1 MIISLGKSELSKA
14 IIKKDVAWEQIVKK
28 YSTHKVTAV
37 KGGEYVIGGE
47 FGGGVRD
54 EASMISRTL
63 LVIDIDSYDG
73 HIDELA
79 FDLSMCPFAFV
90 AYSTWRHTPDKP
102 RVRVIAELSRP
113 VTPDEYRVLA
123 KAACESLA
131 VPVAA
136 IDSCSWTP
144 NQPMFAPQHP
154 EGGSFWT
161 MTGKG
166 NAYPVPAFI
175 ATPKVD
181 DIDDL
186 SLMVAAQPLDMTD
199 VEVDAYL
206 AAYPATG
213 LDYDAWLKC
222 GMALY
227 HQHEGSKAGFT
238 RWVNWS
244 KLDGDRFDD
253 GEMPS
258 KWKSFGG
265 SAKPVT
271 MASII
276 YHVKQAGGITAIPNA
291 FEKLLDDAS
300 NVETFEEFNDFKK
313 RIISMPSHILPPAQR
328 SGVISELAEGFG
340 KLNKVTKTAISK
352 EVQPSKKAQAADGG
366 SPPAWLKD
374 WVYVENTCSFANF
387 EVSDYDI
394 RREAFNAK
402 FDREVECIIA
412 EKAAS
417 QLALVEYRLPTVVD
431 TMFFP
436 RASKFFEYEGKRMM
450 NSFSTKG
457 VRPVDVIDVAGQA
470 GVDLFLA
477 HVRFTLESEVEREL
491 LINWMAYIYQNQGKR
506 VGWAMLLQGAQGS
519 GKSYFGNVFEM
530 LMGTNVKSLDTQAIS
545 GRFTGWATGAL
556 VTVVEEIR
564 IAGTNKYEVLDKL
577 KPIISNATIQIEEK
591 GRDHRTVPNFTSYF
605 LLTNHKDAVP
615 LQDGDRRYCALFS
628 RVQSEEQLFLE
639 LGGQDEARKYFDT
652 LFDSARA
659 NAGSIARFLLDWKI
673 PSSFDPQGR
682 APETAARLEMK
693 ALSVS
698 PERDMVDDAIAAN
711 TCLVINDDIVDVTW
725 LNSLVT
731 GMGGELPKTRTLT
744 AILSE
749 LGYSPIDIRRVKI
762 GGAYHYVWEK
772 PLRPDGKI
780 LDAKKIVRDFH
791 SDKNDGDYENIPF

>member
-14 IIKKDVAWEQIVKK
+14 IIKKDVAWQQIVKK

-73 HIDELA
+73 HIDELV

-90 AYSTWRHTPDKP
+90 AYSTWRHTPETP

-136 IDSCSWTP
+136 IDPCSWTP

-276 YHVKQAGGITAIPNA
+276 YHVKQAGVVVSTAAGWLEQIEDCVDKHA
-291 FEKLLDDAS
+291 LEKLVQFKISADRSIGPVDLAGLEVAVKTKFSEFGVVLRADPLRKLFKPKHKRALPDISSSELPLETVGNLRAIADNCGVVVRYNVIKKEDEILIPDAGWSIDNGKTASITWLQSECHKVEMRTSNIKNFVTLLADSNQFNPVTEWIESVGWDGTPRLDAFYDTVQEDTEKCSA
-300 NVETFEEFNDFKK
+300 KMK
-313 RIISMPSHILPPAQR
+313 RIVMMRWAVSAIAAAFSPNGIMARGVLVFQGVQY
-328 SGVISELAEGFG
+328 SGKTRWIDALAPKGMELIKTGRALNVHDKDSVKQIVSSWISELGELDATFKKSDIAALKSFITSDTDELRRPYAAAESQY
-340 KLNKVTKTAISK
+340 A
-352 EVQPSKKAQAADGG
+352 
-366 SPPAWLKD
+366 
-374 WVYVENTCSFANF
+374 
-387 EVSDYDI
+387 
-394 RREAFNAK
+394 RRTVF
-402 FDREVECIIA
+402 
-412 EKAAS
+412 AAS
-417 QLALVEYRLPTVVD
+417 VNE
-431 TMFFP
+431 
-436 RASKFFEYEGKRMM
+436 SKFLQDDTG
-450 NSFSTKG
+450 NSRFW
-457 VRPVDVIDVAGQA
+457 VI
-470 GVDLFLA
+470 
-477 HVRFTLESEVEREL
+477 
-491 LINWMAYIYQNQGKR
+491 
-506 VGWAMLLQGAQGS
+506 
-519 GKSYFGNVFEM
+519 
-530 LMGTNVKSLDTQAIS
+530 
-545 GRFTGWATGAL
+545 
-556 VTVVEEIR
+556 
-564 IAGTNKYEVLDKL
+564 
-577 KPIISNATIQIEEK
+577 PIISINHAHQLDMQQVWAEFYRLWKGGEKHYLTNSEMAMLNGHNESFTAPEPIFEMVSSHLDWANFDPNDCRWMQASDVLRWIGKENPSKFETIVG
-591 GRDHRTVPNFTSYF
+591 GRAIQKMNGGRQRKSHGKLLSAVPNDKISIEVHNFDKVGNNS
-605 LLTNHKDAVP
+605 
-615 LQDGDRRYCALFS
+615 
-628 RVQSEEQLFLE
+628 SE
-639 LGGQDEARKYFDT
+639 GVYDT
-652 LFDSARA
+652 
-659 NAGSIARFLLDWKI
+659 
-673 PSSFDPQGR
+673 
-682 APETAARLEMK
+682 
-693 ALSVS
+693 
-698 PERDMVDDAIAAN
+698 
-711 TCLVINDDIVDVTW
+711 
-725 LNSLVT
+725 
-731 GMGGELPKTRTLT
+731 
-744 AILSE
+744 
-749 LGYSPIDIRRVKI
+749 
-762 GGAYHYVWEK
+762 
-772 PLRPDGKI
+772 
-780 LDAKKIVRDFH
+780 
-791 SDKNDGDYENIPF
+791 IPF

>member
-14 IIKKDVAWEQIVKK
+14 IIKKDVAWQQIVKK

-73 HIDELA
+73 HIDELV

-90 AYSTWRHTPDKP
+90 AYSTWRHTPETP

-136 IDSCSWTP
+136 IDPCSWTP

-276 YHVKQAGGITAIPNA
+276 YHVKQAGVVVSTAAGWLEQIEDCVDKHA
-291 FEKLLDDAS
+291 LEKLVQFKISADRSIGPVDLAGLEVAVKTKFSEFGVVLRADPLRKLFKPKHKRALPDISSSELPLETVGNLRAIADNCGVVVRYNVIKKEDEILIPDAGWSIDNGKTASITWLQSECHKVEMRTSNIKNFVTLLADSNQFNPVTEWIESVGWDGTPRLDAFYDTVQEDTEKCSA
-300 NVETFEEFNDFKK
+300 KMK
-313 RIISMPSHILPPAQR
+313 RIVMMRWAVSAIAAAFSPNGIMARGVLVFQGVQY
-328 SGVISELAEGFG
+328 SGKTRWIDALAPKGMELIKTGRALNVHDKDSVKQIVSSWISELGELDATFKKSDIAALKAFITSDTDELRRPYAAAESQY
-340 KLNKVTKTAISK
+340 A
-352 EVQPSKKAQAADGG
+352 
-366 SPPAWLKD
+366 
-374 WVYVENTCSFANF
+374 
-387 EVSDYDI
+387 
-394 RREAFNAK
+394 RRTVF
-402 FDREVECIIA
+402 
-412 EKAAS
+412 AAS
-417 QLALVEYRLPTVVD
+417 VNE
-431 TMFFP
+431 
-436 RASKFFEYEGKRMM
+436 SKFLQDDTG
-450 NSFSTKG
+450 NSRFW
-457 VRPVDVIDVAGQA
+457 VI
-470 GVDLFLA
+470 
-477 HVRFTLESEVEREL
+477 
-491 LINWMAYIYQNQGKR
+491 
-506 VGWAMLLQGAQGS
+506 
-519 GKSYFGNVFEM
+519 
-530 LMGTNVKSLDTQAIS
+530 
-545 GRFTGWATGAL
+545 
-556 VTVVEEIR
+556 
-564 IAGTNKYEVLDKL
+564 
-577 KPIISNATIQIEEK
+577 PIISINHAHQLDMQQVWAEFYRLWKGGEKHYLTNSEMAMLNGHNESFTAPEPIFEMVSSHLDWANFDPNDCRWMQASDVLRWIGKENPSKFETIVG
-591 GRDHRTVPNFTSYF
+591 GRAIQKMNGGRQRKSHGKLLSAVPNDKISIEVHNFDKVGNNS
-605 LLTNHKDAVP
+605 
-615 LQDGDRRYCALFS
+615 
-628 RVQSEEQLFLE
+628 SE
-639 LGGQDEARKYFDT
+639 GVYDT
-652 LFDSARA
+652 
-659 NAGSIARFLLDWKI
+659 
-673 PSSFDPQGR
+673 
-682 APETAARLEMK
+682 
-693 ALSVS
+693 
-698 PERDMVDDAIAAN
+698 
-711 TCLVINDDIVDVTW
+711 
-725 LNSLVT
+725 
-731 GMGGELPKTRTLT
+731 
-744 AILSE
+744 
-749 LGYSPIDIRRVKI
+749 
-762 GGAYHYVWEK
+762 
-772 PLRPDGKI
+772 
-780 LDAKKIVRDFH
+780 
-791 SDKNDGDYENIPF
+791 IPF

>member
-14 IIKKDVAWEQIVKK
+14 IIKKDVAWQQIVKK
-28 YSTHKVTAV
+28 YSAHKVTAV

-73 HIDELA
+73 HIDELV
-79 FDLSMCPFAFV
+79 FDLSLCPFAFV
-90 AYSTWRHTPDKP
+90 AYSTWRHTPETP

-131 VPVAA
+131 VPIAA

-276 YHVKQAGGITAIPNA
+276 YHVKQAGVVVSTAAGWLQQIEDCVDKHA
-291 FEKLLDDAS
+291 LEKLVQFKISADRSIGPVDLAGLEVAVKTKFSEFGVVLRADPLRKLFKPKHKRALPDISSSELPLETVGNLRAIADNCGVVVRYNVIKKEDEILIPDAGWSIDNGKTASITWLQSECHKVEMRTSNIKNFVTLLADSNQFNPVTEWIESVGWDGTPRLDAFYDTVQEDTEKCSA
-300 NVETFEEFNDFKK
+300 KMK
-313 RIISMPSHILPPAQR
+313 RIVMMRWAVSAIAAAFSPNGIMARGVLVFQGVQY
-328 SGVISELAEGFG
+328 SGKTRWIDALAPKGMELIKTGRALNVHDKDSVKQIVSSWISELGELDATFKKSDIAALKAFITSDTDELRRPYAAAESQY
-340 KLNKVTKTAISK
+340 A
-352 EVQPSKKAQAADGG
+352 
-366 SPPAWLKD
+366 
-374 WVYVENTCSFANF
+374 
-387 EVSDYDI
+387 
-394 RREAFNAK
+394 RRTVF
-402 FDREVECIIA
+402 
-412 EKAAS
+412 AAS
-417 QLALVEYRLPTVVD
+417 VNE
-431 TMFFP
+431 
-436 RASKFFEYEGKRMM
+436 SKFLQDDTG
-450 NSFSTKG
+450 NSRFW
-457 VRPVDVIDVAGQA
+457 VI
-470 GVDLFLA
+470 
-477 HVRFTLESEVEREL
+477 
-491 LINWMAYIYQNQGKR
+491 
-506 VGWAMLLQGAQGS
+506 
-519 GKSYFGNVFEM
+519 
-530 LMGTNVKSLDTQAIS
+530 
-545 GRFTGWATGAL
+545 
-556 VTVVEEIR
+556 
-564 IAGTNKYEVLDKL
+564 
-577 KPIISNATIQIEEK
+577 PIISINHAHQLDMQQVWAEFYRLWKGGEKHYLTNSEMAMLNGHNESFTAPEPIFEMVSSHLDWANFDPNDCRWMQASDVLRWIGKENPSKFETIVG
-591 GRDHRTVPNFTSYF
+591 GRAIQKMNGGRQRKSHGKLLSAVPNDKISIEVHNFDKVGNNS
-605 LLTNHKDAVP
+605 
-615 LQDGDRRYCALFS
+615 
-628 RVQSEEQLFLE
+628 SE
-639 LGGQDEARKYFDT
+639 GVYDT
-652 LFDSARA
+652 
-659 NAGSIARFLLDWKI
+659 
-673 PSSFDPQGR
+673 
-682 APETAARLEMK
+682 
-693 ALSVS
+693 
-698 PERDMVDDAIAAN
+698 
-711 TCLVINDDIVDVTW
+711 
-725 LNSLVT
+725 
-731 GMGGELPKTRTLT
+731 
-744 AILSE
+744 
-749 LGYSPIDIRRVKI
+749 
-762 GGAYHYVWEK
+762 
-772 PLRPDGKI
+772 
-780 LDAKKIVRDFH
+780 
-791 SDKNDGDYENIPF
+791 IPF

>member
-14 IIKKDVAWEQIVKK
+14 IIKKDVAWQQIVKK

-73 HIDELA
+73 HIDELV

-90 AYSTWRHTPDKP
+90 AYSTWRHTPETP

-136 IDSCSWTP
+136 IDPCSWTP

-186 SLMVAAQPLDMTD
+186 SLMVAALPLDMTD

-276 YHVKQAGGITAIPNA
+276 YHVKQAGVVVSTAAGWLEQIEDCVDKHA
-291 FEKLLDDAS
+291 LEKLVQFKISADRSIGPVDLAGLEVAVKTKFS
-300 NVETFEEFNDFKK
+300 EFGVVLRADPLRKLFKPKHK
-313 RIISMPSHILPPAQR
+313 RALPDISS
-328 SGVISELAEGFG
+328 SELPLETVGNLRAIADNCGVVVRYNVIKKEDEILIPDAGWSIDNG
-340 KLNKVTKTAISK
+340 KTASITWLQSECHK
-352 EVQPSKKAQAADGG
+352 VEMRTSNIKNFVTLLAD
-366 SPPAWLKD
+366 S
-374 WVYVENTCSFANF
+374 NQ
-387 EVSDYDI
+387 
-394 RREAFNAK
+394 FN
-402 FDREVECIIA
+402 
-412 EKAAS
+412 
-417 QLALVEYRLPTVVD
+417 
-431 TMFFP
+431 
-436 RASKFFEYEGKRMM
+436 
-450 NSFSTKG
+450 
-457 VRPVDVIDVAGQA
+457 PVTEWI
-470 GVDLFLA
+470 
-477 HVRFTLESEVEREL
+477 ES
-491 LINWMAYIYQNQGKR
+491 
-506 VGWAMLLQGAQGS
+506 VGWD
-519 GKSYFGNVFEM
+519 
-530 LMGTNVKSLDTQAIS
+530 GTPRLDA
-545 GRFTGWATGAL
+545 FYD
-556 VTVVEEIR
+556 TVQEE
-564 IAGTNKYEVLDKL
+564 T
-577 KPIISNATIQIEEK
+577 
-591 GRDHRTVPNFTSYF
+591 HRY
-605 LLTNHKDAVP
+605 DA
-615 LQDGDRRYCALFS
+615 
-628 RVQSEEQLFLE
+628 
-639 LGGQDEARKYFDT
+639 LGGVG
-652 LFDSARA
+652 DSR
-659 NAGSIARFLLDWKI
+659 
-673 PSSFDPQGR
+673 
-682 APETAARLEMK
+682 
-693 ALSVS
+693 
-698 PERDMVDDAIAAN
+698 
-711 TCLVINDDIVDVTW
+711 
-725 LNSLVT
+725 SL
-731 GMGGELPKTRTLT
+731 
-744 AILSE
+744 
-749 LGYSPIDIRRVKI
+749 
-762 GGAYHYVWEK
+762 
-772 PLRPDGKI
+772 
-780 LDAKKIVRDFH
+780 
-791 SDKNDGDYENIPF
+791 

>member
-14 IIKKDVAWEQIVKK
+14 IIKKDVAWQQIVKK
-28 YSTHKVTAV
+28 YSVHKVTAV

-73 HIDELA
+73 HIDELV

-90 AYSTWRHTPDKP
+90 AYSTWRHTPETP

-136 IDSCSWTP
+136 IDPCSWTP

-227 HQHEGSKAGFT
+227 HQHEGSKAGFS

-276 YHVKQAGGITAIPNA
+276 YHVKQAGVVVSTAAGWLEQIEDCVDKHA
-291 FEKLLDDAS
+291 LEKLVQFKISADRSIGPVDLAGLEVAVKTKFSEFGVVLRADPLRKLFKPKHKRALPDISSSELPLETVGNLRAIADNCGVVVRYNVIKKEDEILIPDAGWSIDNGKTASITWLQSECHKVEMRTSNIKNFVTLLADSNQFNPVTEWIESVGWDGTPRLDAFYDTVQEDTEKCSA
-300 NVETFEEFNDFKK
+300 KMK
-313 RIISMPSHILPPAQR
+313 RIVMMRWAVSAIAAAFSPNGIMARGVLVFQGVQY
-328 SGVISELAEGFG
+328 SGKTRWIDALAPKGMELIKTGRALNVHDKDSVKQIVSSWISELGELDATFKKSDIAALKAFITSDTDELRRPYAAAESQY
-340 KLNKVTKTAISK
+340 A
-352 EVQPSKKAQAADGG
+352 
-366 SPPAWLKD
+366 
-374 WVYVENTCSFANF
+374 
-387 EVSDYDI
+387 
-394 RREAFNAK
+394 RRTVF
-402 FDREVECIIA
+402 
-412 EKAAS
+412 AAS
-417 QLALVEYRLPTVVD
+417 VNE
-431 TMFFP
+431 
-436 RASKFFEYEGKRMM
+436 SKFLQDDTG
-450 NSFSTKG
+450 NSRFW
-457 VRPVDVIDVAGQA
+457 VI
-470 GVDLFLA
+470 
-477 HVRFTLESEVEREL
+477 
-491 LINWMAYIYQNQGKR
+491 
-506 VGWAMLLQGAQGS
+506 
-519 GKSYFGNVFEM
+519 
-530 LMGTNVKSLDTQAIS
+530 
-545 GRFTGWATGAL
+545 
-556 VTVVEEIR
+556 
-564 IAGTNKYEVLDKL
+564 
-577 KPIISNATIQIEEK
+577 PIISINHAHQLDMQQVWAEFYRLWKGGEKHYLTNSEMAMLNGHNESFTAPEPIFEMVSSHLDWANFDPNDCRWMQASDVLRWIGKENPSKFETIVG
-591 GRDHRTVPNFTSYF
+591 GRAIQKMNGGRQRKSHGKLLSAVPNDKISIEVHNFDKVGNNS
-605 LLTNHKDAVP
+605 
-615 LQDGDRRYCALFS
+615 
-628 RVQSEEQLFLE
+628 SE
-639 LGGQDEARKYFDT
+639 GVYDT
-652 LFDSARA
+652 
-659 NAGSIARFLLDWKI
+659 
-673 PSSFDPQGR
+673 
-682 APETAARLEMK
+682 
-693 ALSVS
+693 
-698 PERDMVDDAIAAN
+698 
-711 TCLVINDDIVDVTW
+711 
-725 LNSLVT
+725 
-731 GMGGELPKTRTLT
+731 
-744 AILSE
+744 
-749 LGYSPIDIRRVKI
+749 
-762 GGAYHYVWEK
+762 
-772 PLRPDGKI
+772 
-780 LDAKKIVRDFH
+780 
-791 SDKNDGDYENIPF
+791 IPF

>member
-14 IIKKDVAWEQIVKK
+14 IIKKDVAWQQIVKK

-73 HIDELA
+73 HIDELV

-90 AYSTWRHTPDKP
+90 AYSTWRHTPETP

-136 IDSCSWTP
+136 IDPCSWTP

-227 HQHEGSKAGFT
+227 HQHEGSKAGFS

-276 YHVKQAGGITAIPNA
+276 YHVKQAGVVVSTAAGWLEQIEDCVDKHA
-291 FEKLLDDAS
+291 LEKLVQFKISADRSIGPVDLAGLEVAVKTKFSEFGVVLRADPLRKLFKPKHKRALPDISSSELPLETVGNLRAIADNCGVVVRYNVIKKEDEILIPDAGWSIDNGKTASITWLQSECHKVEMRTSNIKNFVTLLADSNQFNPVTEWIESVGWDGTPRLDAFYDTVQEDTEKCSA
-300 NVETFEEFNDFKK
+300 KMK
-313 RIISMPSHILPPAQR
+313 RIVMMRWAVSAIAAAFSPNGIMARGVLVFQGVQY
-328 SGVISELAEGFG
+328 SGKTRWIDALAPKGMELIKTGRALNVHDKDSVKQIVSSWISELGELDATFKKSDIAALKAFITSDTDELRRPYAAAESQY
-340 KLNKVTKTAISK
+340 A
-352 EVQPSKKAQAADGG
+352 
-366 SPPAWLKD
+366 
-374 WVYVENTCSFANF
+374 
-387 EVSDYDI
+387 
-394 RREAFNAK
+394 RRTVF
-402 FDREVECIIA
+402 
-412 EKAAS
+412 AAS
-417 QLALVEYRLPTVVD
+417 VNE
-431 TMFFP
+431 
-436 RASKFFEYEGKRMM
+436 SKFLQDDTG
-450 NSFSTKG
+450 NSRFW
-457 VRPVDVIDVAGQA
+457 VI
-470 GVDLFLA
+470 
-477 HVRFTLESEVEREL
+477 
-491 LINWMAYIYQNQGKR
+491 
-506 VGWAMLLQGAQGS
+506 
-519 GKSYFGNVFEM
+519 
-530 LMGTNVKSLDTQAIS
+530 
-545 GRFTGWATGAL
+545 
-556 VTVVEEIR
+556 
-564 IAGTNKYEVLDKL
+564 
-577 KPIISNATIQIEEK
+577 PIISINHAHQLDMQQVWAEFYRLWKGGEKHYLTNSEMAMLNGHNESFTAPEPIFEMVSSHLDWANFDPNDCRWMQASDVLRWIGKENPSKFETIVG
-591 GRDHRTVPNFTSYF
+591 GRAIQKMNGGRQRKSHGKLLSAVPNDKISIEVHNFDKVGNNS
-605 LLTNHKDAVP
+605 
-615 LQDGDRRYCALFS
+615 
-628 RVQSEEQLFLE
+628 SE
-639 LGGQDEARKYFDT
+639 GVYDT
-652 LFDSARA
+652 
-659 NAGSIARFLLDWKI
+659 
-673 PSSFDPQGR
+673 
-682 APETAARLEMK
+682 
-693 ALSVS
+693 
-698 PERDMVDDAIAAN
+698 
-711 TCLVINDDIVDVTW
+711 
-725 LNSLVT
+725 
-731 GMGGELPKTRTLT
+731 
-744 AILSE
+744 
-749 LGYSPIDIRRVKI
+749 
-762 GGAYHYVWEK
+762 
-772 PLRPDGKI
+772 
-780 LDAKKIVRDFH
+780 
-791 SDKNDGDYENIPF
+791 IPF

>member
-14 IIKKDVAWEQIVKK
+14 IIKKDVAWQQIVKK
-28 YSTHKVTAV
+28 YSVHKVTAV

-73 HIDELA
+73 NIDELV

-90 AYSTWRHTPDKP
+90 AYSTWRHTPETP

-136 IDSCSWTP
+136 IDPCSWTP

-276 YHVKQAGGITAIPNA
+276 YHVKQAGVVVSTAAGWLEQIEDCVDKHA
-291 FEKLLDDAS
+291 LEKLVQFKISADRSIGPVDLAGLEVAVKTKFSEFGVVLRADPLRKLFKPKHKRALPDISSSELPLETVGNLRAIADNCGVVVRYNVIKKEDEILIPDAGWSIDNGKTASITWLQSECHKVEMRTSNIKNFVTLLADSNQFNPVTEWIESVGWDGTPRLDAFYDTVQEDTEKCSA
-300 NVETFEEFNDFKK
+300 KMK
-313 RIISMPSHILPPAQR
+313 RIVMMRWAVSAIAAAFSPNGIMARGVLVFQGVQY
-328 SGVISELAEGFG
+328 SGKTRWIDALAPKGMELIKTGRALNVHDKDSVKQIVSSWISELGELDATFKKSDIAALKAFITSDTDELRRPYAAAESQY
-340 KLNKVTKTAISK
+340 A
-352 EVQPSKKAQAADGG
+352 
-366 SPPAWLKD
+366 
-374 WVYVENTCSFANF
+374 
-387 EVSDYDI
+387 
-394 RREAFNAK
+394 RRTVF
-402 FDREVECIIA
+402 
-412 EKAAS
+412 AAS
-417 QLALVEYRLPTVVD
+417 VNE
-431 TMFFP
+431 
-436 RASKFFEYEGKRMM
+436 SKFLQDDTG
-450 NSFSTKG
+450 NSRFW
-457 VRPVDVIDVAGQA
+457 VI
-470 GVDLFLA
+470 
-477 HVRFTLESEVEREL
+477 
-491 LINWMAYIYQNQGKR
+491 
-506 VGWAMLLQGAQGS
+506 
-519 GKSYFGNVFEM
+519 
-530 LMGTNVKSLDTQAIS
+530 
-545 GRFTGWATGAL
+545 
-556 VTVVEEIR
+556 
-564 IAGTNKYEVLDKL
+564 
-577 KPIISNATIQIEEK
+577 PIISINHAHQLDMQQVWAEFYRLWKGGEKHYLTNSEMAMLNGHNESFTAPEPIFEMVSSHLDWANFDPNDCRWMQASDVLRWIGKENPSKFETIVG
-591 GRDHRTVPNFTSYF
+591 GRAIQKMNGGRQRKSHGKLLSAVPNDKISIEVHNFDKVGNNS
-605 LLTNHKDAVP
+605 
-615 LQDGDRRYCALFS
+615 
-628 RVQSEEQLFLE
+628 SE
-639 LGGQDEARKYFDT
+639 GVYDT
-652 LFDSARA
+652 
-659 NAGSIARFLLDWKI
+659 
-673 PSSFDPQGR
+673 
-682 APETAARLEMK
+682 
-693 ALSVS
+693 
-698 PERDMVDDAIAAN
+698 
-711 TCLVINDDIVDVTW
+711 
-725 LNSLVT
+725 
-731 GMGGELPKTRTLT
+731 
-744 AILSE
+744 
-749 LGYSPIDIRRVKI
+749 
-762 GGAYHYVWEK
+762 
-772 PLRPDGKI
+772 
-780 LDAKKIVRDFH
+780 
-791 SDKNDGDYENIPF
+791 IPF

>member
-14 IIKKDVAWEQIVKK
+14 IIKKDVAWQQIVKK

-73 HIDELA
+73 HIDELV

-90 AYSTWRHTPDKP
+90 AYSTWRHTPETP

-131 VPVAA
+131 VPIAA

-276 YHVKQAGGITAIPNA
+276 YHVKQAGVVVSTAAGWLEQIEDCVDKHA
-291 FEKLLDDAS
+291 LEKLVQFKISADRSIGPVDLAGLEVAVKTKFSEFGVVLRADPLRKLFKPKHKRALPDISSSELPLETVGNLRAIADNCGVVVRYNVIKKEDEILIPDAGWSIDNGKTASITWLQSECHKVEMRTSNIKNFVTLLADSNQFNPVTEWIESVGWDGTPRLDAFYDTVQEDTEKCSA
-300 NVETFEEFNDFKK
+300 KMK
-313 RIISMPSHILPPAQR
+313 RIVMMRWAVSAIAAAFSPNGIMARGVLVFQGVQY
-328 SGVISELAEGFG
+328 SGKTRWIDALAPKGMELIKTGRALNVHDKDSVKQIVSSWISELGELDATFKKSDIAALKAFITSDTDELRRPYAAAESQY
-340 KLNKVTKTAISK
+340 A
-352 EVQPSKKAQAADGG
+352 
-366 SPPAWLKD
+366 
-374 WVYVENTCSFANF
+374 
-387 EVSDYDI
+387 
-394 RREAFNAK
+394 RRTVF
-402 FDREVECIIA
+402 
-412 EKAAS
+412 AAS
-417 QLALVEYRLPTVVD
+417 VNE
-431 TMFFP
+431 
-436 RASKFFEYEGKRMM
+436 SKFLQDDTG
-450 NSFSTKG
+450 NSRFW
-457 VRPVDVIDVAGQA
+457 VI
-470 GVDLFLA
+470 
-477 HVRFTLESEVEREL
+477 
-491 LINWMAYIYQNQGKR
+491 
-506 VGWAMLLQGAQGS
+506 
-519 GKSYFGNVFEM
+519 
-530 LMGTNVKSLDTQAIS
+530 
-545 GRFTGWATGAL
+545 
-556 VTVVEEIR
+556 
-564 IAGTNKYEVLDKL
+564 
-577 KPIISNATIQIEEK
+577 PIISINHAHQLDMQQVWAEFYRLWKGGEKHYLTNSEMAMLNGHNESFTAPEPIFEMVSSHLDWANFDPNDCRWMQASDVLRWIGKENPSKFETIVG
-591 GRDHRTVPNFTSYF
+591 GRAIQKMNGGRQRKSHGKLLSAVPNDKISIEVHNFDKVGNNS
-605 LLTNHKDAVP
+605 
-615 LQDGDRRYCALFS
+615 
-628 RVQSEEQLFLE
+628 SE
-639 LGGQDEARKYFDT
+639 GVSDT
-652 LFDSARA
+652 
-659 NAGSIARFLLDWKI
+659 
-673 PSSFDPQGR
+673 
-682 APETAARLEMK
+682 
-693 ALSVS
+693 
-698 PERDMVDDAIAAN
+698 
-711 TCLVINDDIVDVTW
+711 
-725 LNSLVT
+725 
-731 GMGGELPKTRTLT
+731 
-744 AILSE
+744 
-749 LGYSPIDIRRVKI
+749 
-762 GGAYHYVWEK
+762 
-772 PLRPDGKI
+772 
-780 LDAKKIVRDFH
+780 
-791 SDKNDGDYENIPF
+791 IPF

>member
-14 IIKKDVAWEQIVKK
+14 IIKKDVAWQQIVKK

-73 HIDELA
+73 HIDELV

-90 AYSTWRHTPDKP
+90 AYSTWRHTPETP

-136 IDSCSWTP
+136 IDPCSWTP

-276 YHVKQAGGITAIPNA
+276 YHVKQAGVVVSTAAGWLDLIEDCVDKHA
-291 FEKLLDDAS
+291 LEKLVQFKISADRSIGPVDLAGLEVAVKTKFSEFGVVLRADPLRKLFKPKHKRALPDISSSELPLETVGNLRAIADNCGVVVRYNVIKKEDEILIPDAGWSIDNGKTASITWLQSECHKVEMRTSNIKNFVTLLADSNQFNPVTEWIESVGWDGTPRLDAFYDTVQEDTEKCSA
-300 NVETFEEFNDFKK
+300 KMK
-313 RIISMPSHILPPAQR
+313 RIVMMRWAVSAIAAAFSPNGIMARGVLVFQGVQY
-328 SGVISELAEGFG
+328 SGKTRWIDALAPKGMELIKTGRALNVHDKDSVKQIVSSWISELGELDATFKKSDIAALKAFITSDTDELRRPYAAAESQY
-340 KLNKVTKTAISK
+340 A
-352 EVQPSKKAQAADGG
+352 
-366 SPPAWLKD
+366 
-374 WVYVENTCSFANF
+374 
-387 EVSDYDI
+387 
-394 RREAFNAK
+394 RRTVF
-402 FDREVECIIA
+402 
-412 EKAAS
+412 AAS
-417 QLALVEYRLPTVVD
+417 VNE
-431 TMFFP
+431 
-436 RASKFFEYEGKRMM
+436 SKFLQDDTG
-450 NSFSTKG
+450 NSRFW
-457 VRPVDVIDVAGQA
+457 VI
-470 GVDLFLA
+470 
-477 HVRFTLESEVEREL
+477 
-491 LINWMAYIYQNQGKR
+491 
-506 VGWAMLLQGAQGS
+506 
-519 GKSYFGNVFEM
+519 
-530 LMGTNVKSLDTQAIS
+530 
-545 GRFTGWATGAL
+545 
-556 VTVVEEIR
+556 
-564 IAGTNKYEVLDKL
+564 
-577 KPIISNATIQIEEK
+577 PIISINHAHQLDMQQVWAEFYRLWKGGEKHYLTNSEMAMLNGHNESFTAPEPIFEMVSSHLDWANFDPNDCRWMQASDVLRWIGKENPSKFETIVG
-591 GRDHRTVPNFTSYF
+591 GRAIQKMNGGRQRKSHGKLLSAVPNDKISIEVHNFDKVGNNS
-605 LLTNHKDAVP
+605 
-615 LQDGDRRYCALFS
+615 
-628 RVQSEEQLFLE
+628 SE
-639 LGGQDEARKYFDT
+639 GVYDT
-652 LFDSARA
+652 
-659 NAGSIARFLLDWKI
+659 
-673 PSSFDPQGR
+673 
-682 APETAARLEMK
+682 
-693 ALSVS
+693 
-698 PERDMVDDAIAAN
+698 
-711 TCLVINDDIVDVTW
+711 
-725 LNSLVT
+725 
-731 GMGGELPKTRTLT
+731 
-744 AILSE
+744 
-749 LGYSPIDIRRVKI
+749 
-762 GGAYHYVWEK
+762 
-772 PLRPDGKI
+772 
-780 LDAKKIVRDFH
+780 
-791 SDKNDGDYENIPF
+791 IPF

>member
-14 IIKKDVAWEQIVKK
+14 IIKKDVAWQQIVKK
-28 YSTHKVTAV
+28 YSAHKVTAV

-73 HIDELA
+73 HIDELV

-90 AYSTWRHTPDKP
+90 AYSTWRHTPETP

-136 IDSCSWTP
+136 IDPCSWTP

-276 YHVKQAGGITAIPNA
+276 YHVKQAGVVVSTAAGWLDLIDA
-291 FEKLLDDAS
+291 CVDKHALEKLVQFKISADRSIGPVDLAGLEVAVKTKFSEFGVVLRADPLRKLFKPKHKRALPDISSSELPLETVGNLRAIADNCGVVVRYNVIKKEDEILIPDAGWSIDNGKTASITWLQSECHKVEMRTSNIKNFVTLLADSNQFNPVTEWIESVSWDGTPRLDAFYDTVQEDTEKCSA
-300 NVETFEEFNDFKK
+300 KMK
-313 RIISMPSHILPPAQR
+313 RIVMMRWAVSAIAAAFSPNGIMARGVLVFQGVQY
-328 SGVISELAEGFG
+328 SGKTRWIDALAPKGMELIKTGRALNVHDKDSVKQIVSSWISELGELDATFKKSDIAALKAFITSDTDELRRPYAAAESQY
-340 KLNKVTKTAISK
+340 A
-352 EVQPSKKAQAADGG
+352 
-366 SPPAWLKD
+366 
-374 WVYVENTCSFANF
+374 
-387 EVSDYDI
+387 
-394 RREAFNAK
+394 RRTVF
-402 FDREVECIIA
+402 
-412 EKAAS
+412 AAS
-417 QLALVEYRLPTVVD
+417 VNE
-431 TMFFP
+431 
-436 RASKFFEYEGKRMM
+436 SKFLQDDTG
-450 NSFSTKG
+450 NSRFW
-457 VRPVDVIDVAGQA
+457 VI
-470 GVDLFLA
+470 
-477 HVRFTLESEVEREL
+477 
-491 LINWMAYIYQNQGKR
+491 
-506 VGWAMLLQGAQGS
+506 
-519 GKSYFGNVFEM
+519 
-530 LMGTNVKSLDTQAIS
+530 
-545 GRFTGWATGAL
+545 
-556 VTVVEEIR
+556 
-564 IAGTNKYEVLDKL
+564 
-577 KPIISNATIQIEEK
+577 PIISINHAHQLDMQQVWAEFYRLWKGGEKHYLTNSEMAMLNGHNESFTAPEPIFEMVSSHLDWANFDPNDCRWMQASDVLRWIGKENPSKFETIVG
-591 GRDHRTVPNFTSYF
+591 GRAIQKMNGGRQRKSHGKLLSAVPNDKISIEVHNFDKVGNNS
-605 LLTNHKDAVP
+605 
-615 LQDGDRRYCALFS
+615 
-628 RVQSEEQLFLE
+628 SE
-639 LGGQDEARKYFDT
+639 GVYDT
-652 LFDSARA
+652 
-659 NAGSIARFLLDWKI
+659 
-673 PSSFDPQGR
+673 
-682 APETAARLEMK
+682 
-693 ALSVS
+693 
-698 PERDMVDDAIAAN
+698 
-711 TCLVINDDIVDVTW
+711 
-725 LNSLVT
+725 
-731 GMGGELPKTRTLT
+731 
-744 AILSE
+744 
-749 LGYSPIDIRRVKI
+749 
-762 GGAYHYVWEK
+762 
-772 PLRPDGKI
+772 
-780 LDAKKIVRDFH
+780 
-791 SDKNDGDYENIPF
+791 IPF

>member
-14 IIKKDVAWEQIVKK
+14 IIKKDVAWQQIVKK
-28 YSTHKVTAV
+28 YSAHKVTAV

-73 HIDELA
+73 HIDELV
-79 FDLSMCPFAFV
+79 FDLSLCPFAFV
-90 AYSTWRHTPDKP
+90 AYSTWRHTPETP

-131 VPVAA
+131 VPIAA

-166 NAYPVPAFI
+166 NAYPVPDFI

-276 YHVKQAGGITAIPNA
+276 YHVKQAGVVVSTAAGWLDLIDA
-291 FEKLLDDAS
+291 CVDKHALEKLVQFKISADRSIGPVDLAGLEVAVKTKFSEFGVVLRADPLRKLFKPKHKRALPDISSSELPLETVGNLRAIADNCGVVVRYNVIKKEDEILIPDAGWSIDNGKTASITWLQSECHKVEMRTSNIKNFVTLLADSNQFNPVTEWIESVGWDGTPRLDAFYDTVQEDTEKCSA
-300 NVETFEEFNDFKK
+300 KMK
-313 RIISMPSHILPPAQR
+313 RIVMMRWAVSAIAAAFSPNGIMARGVLVFQGVQY
-328 SGVISELAEGFG
+328 SGKTRWIDALAPKGMELIKTGRALNVHDKDSVKQIVSSWISELGELDATFKKSDIAALKAFITSDTDELRRPYAAAESQY
-340 KLNKVTKTAISK
+340 A
-352 EVQPSKKAQAADGG
+352 
-366 SPPAWLKD
+366 
-374 WVYVENTCSFANF
+374 
-387 EVSDYDI
+387 
-394 RREAFNAK
+394 RRTVF
-402 FDREVECIIA
+402 
-412 EKAAS
+412 AAS
-417 QLALVEYRLPTVVD
+417 VNE
-431 TMFFP
+431 
-436 RASKFFEYEGKRMM
+436 SKFLQDDTG
-450 NSFSTKG
+450 NSRFW
-457 VRPVDVIDVAGQA
+457 VI
-470 GVDLFLA
+470 
-477 HVRFTLESEVEREL
+477 
-491 LINWMAYIYQNQGKR
+491 
-506 VGWAMLLQGAQGS
+506 
-519 GKSYFGNVFEM
+519 
-530 LMGTNVKSLDTQAIS
+530 
-545 GRFTGWATGAL
+545 
-556 VTVVEEIR
+556 
-564 IAGTNKYEVLDKL
+564 
-577 KPIISNATIQIEEK
+577 PIISINHAHQLDMQQVWAEFYRLWKGGEKHYLTNSEMAMLNGHNESFTAPEPIFEMVSSHLDWANFDPNDCRWMQASDVLRWIGKENPSKFETIVG
-591 GRDHRTVPNFTSYF
+591 GRAIQKMNGGRQRKSHGKLLSAVPNDKISIEVHNFDKVGNNS
-605 LLTNHKDAVP
+605 
-615 LQDGDRRYCALFS
+615 
-628 RVQSEEQLFLE
+628 SE
-639 LGGQDEARKYFDT
+639 GVYDT
-652 LFDSARA
+652 
-659 NAGSIARFLLDWKI
+659 
-673 PSSFDPQGR
+673 
-682 APETAARLEMK
+682 
-693 ALSVS
+693 
-698 PERDMVDDAIAAN
+698 
-711 TCLVINDDIVDVTW
+711 
-725 LNSLVT
+725 
-731 GMGGELPKTRTLT
+731 
-744 AILSE
+744 
-749 LGYSPIDIRRVKI
+749 
-762 GGAYHYVWEK
+762 
-772 PLRPDGKI
+772 
-780 LDAKKIVRDFH
+780 
-791 SDKNDGDYENIPF
+791 IPF

>member
-14 IIKKDVAWEQIVKK
+14 IIKKDVAWQQIVKK

-73 HIDELA
+73 HIDELV

-90 AYSTWRHTPDKP
+90 AYSTWRHTPETP

-136 IDSCSWTP
+136 IDPCSWTP

-175 ATPKVD
+175 ATPRVD

-186 SLMVAAQPLDMTD
+186 SLMVAALPLDMTD

-276 YHVKQAGGITAIPNA
+276 YHVKQAGVVVSTAAGWLEQIEDCVDKHA
-291 FEKLLDDAS
+291 LEKLVQFKISADRSIGPVDLAGLEVAVKTKFSEFGVVLRADPLRKLFKPKHKRALPDISSSELPLETVGNLRAIADNCGVVVRYNVIKKEDEILIPDAGWSIDNGKTASITWLQSECHKVEMRTSNIKNFVTLLADSNQFNPVTEWIESVGWDGTPRLDAFYDTVQEDTEKCSA
-300 NVETFEEFNDFKK
+300 KMK
-313 RIISMPSHILPPAQR
+313 RIVMMRWAVSAIAAAFSPNGIMARGVLVFQGVQY
-328 SGVISELAEGFG
+328 SGKTRWIDALAPKGMELIKTGRALNVHDKDSVKQIVSSWISELGELDATFKKSDIAALKAFITSDTDELRRPYAAAESQY
-340 KLNKVTKTAISK
+340 A
-352 EVQPSKKAQAADGG
+352 
-366 SPPAWLKD
+366 
-374 WVYVENTCSFANF
+374 
-387 EVSDYDI
+387 
-394 RREAFNAK
+394 RRTVF
-402 FDREVECIIA
+402 
-412 EKAAS
+412 AAS
-417 QLALVEYRLPTVVD
+417 VNE
-431 TMFFP
+431 
-436 RASKFFEYEGKRMM
+436 SKFLQDDTG
-450 NSFSTKG
+450 NSRFW
-457 VRPVDVIDVAGQA
+457 VI
-470 GVDLFLA
+470 
-477 HVRFTLESEVEREL
+477 
-491 LINWMAYIYQNQGKR
+491 
-506 VGWAMLLQGAQGS
+506 
-519 GKSYFGNVFEM
+519 
-530 LMGTNVKSLDTQAIS
+530 
-545 GRFTGWATGAL
+545 
-556 VTVVEEIR
+556 
-564 IAGTNKYEVLDKL
+564 
-577 KPIISNATIQIEEK
+577 PIISINHAHQLDMQQVWAEFYRLWKGGEKHYLTNSEMAMLNGHNESFTAPEPIFEMVSSHLDWANFDPNDCRWMQASDVLRWIGKENPSKFETIVG
-591 GRDHRTVPNFTSYF
+591 GRAIQKMNGGRQRKSHGKLLSAVPNDKISIEVHNFDKVGNNS
-605 LLTNHKDAVP
+605 
-615 LQDGDRRYCALFS
+615 
-628 RVQSEEQLFLE
+628 SE
-639 LGGQDEARKYFDT
+639 GVYDT
-652 LFDSARA
+652 
-659 NAGSIARFLLDWKI
+659 
-673 PSSFDPQGR
+673 
-682 APETAARLEMK
+682 
-693 ALSVS
+693 
-698 PERDMVDDAIAAN
+698 
-711 TCLVINDDIVDVTW
+711 
-725 LNSLVT
+725 
-731 GMGGELPKTRTLT
+731 
-744 AILSE
+744 
-749 LGYSPIDIRRVKI
+749 
-762 GGAYHYVWEK
+762 
-772 PLRPDGKI
+772 
-780 LDAKKIVRDFH
+780 
-791 SDKNDGDYENIPF
+791 IPF

>member
-14 IIKKDVAWEQIVKK
+14 IIKKDVAWQQIVKK

-47 FGGGVRD
+47 FSGGVRD

-73 HIDELA
+73 HIDELV

-90 AYSTWRHTPDKP
+90 AYSTWRHTPETP

-136 IDSCSWTP
+136 IDPCSWTP

-175 ATPKVD
+175 ATPRVD

-276 YHVKQAGGITAIPNA
+276 YHVKQAGVVVSTAAGWLEQIEDCVDKHA
-291 FEKLLDDAS
+291 LEKLVQFKISADRSIGPVDLAGLEVAVKTKFSEFGVVLRADPLRKLFKPKHKRALPDISSSELPLETVGNLRAIADNCGVVVRYNVIKKEDEILIPDAGWSIDNGKTASITWLQSECHKVEMRTSNIKNFVTLLADSNQFNPVTEWIESVGWDGTPRLDAFYDTVQEDTEKCSA
-300 NVETFEEFNDFKK
+300 KMK
-313 RIISMPSHILPPAQR
+313 RIVMMRWAVSAIAAAFSPNGIMARGVLVFQGVQY
-328 SGVISELAEGFG
+328 SGKTRWIDALAPKGMELIKTGRALNVHDKDSVKQIVSSWISELGELDATFKKSDIAALKAFITSDTDELRRPYAAAESQY
-340 KLNKVTKTAISK
+340 A
-352 EVQPSKKAQAADGG
+352 
-366 SPPAWLKD
+366 
-374 WVYVENTCSFANF
+374 
-387 EVSDYDI
+387 
-394 RREAFNAK
+394 RRTVF
-402 FDREVECIIA
+402 
-412 EKAAS
+412 AAS
-417 QLALVEYRLPTVVD
+417 VNE
-431 TMFFP
+431 
-436 RASKFFEYEGKRMM
+436 SKFLQDDTG
-450 NSFSTKG
+450 NSRFW
-457 VRPVDVIDVAGQA
+457 VI
-470 GVDLFLA
+470 
-477 HVRFTLESEVEREL
+477 
-491 LINWMAYIYQNQGKR
+491 
-506 VGWAMLLQGAQGS
+506 
-519 GKSYFGNVFEM
+519 
-530 LMGTNVKSLDTQAIS
+530 
-545 GRFTGWATGAL
+545 
-556 VTVVEEIR
+556 
-564 IAGTNKYEVLDKL
+564 
-577 KPIISNATIQIEEK
+577 PIISINHAHQLDMQQVWAEFYRLWKGGEKHYLTNSEMAMLNGHNESFTAPEPIFEMVSSHLDWANFDPNDCRWMQASDVLRWIGKENPSKFETIVG
-591 GRDHRTVPNFTSYF
+591 GRAIQKMNGGRQRKSHGKLLSAVPNDKISIEVHNFDKVGNNS
-605 LLTNHKDAVP
+605 
-615 LQDGDRRYCALFS
+615 
-628 RVQSEEQLFLE
+628 SE
-639 LGGQDEARKYFDT
+639 GVYDT
-652 LFDSARA
+652 
-659 NAGSIARFLLDWKI
+659 
-673 PSSFDPQGR
+673 
-682 APETAARLEMK
+682 
-693 ALSVS
+693 
-698 PERDMVDDAIAAN
+698 
-711 TCLVINDDIVDVTW
+711 
-725 LNSLVT
+725 
-731 GMGGELPKTRTLT
+731 
-744 AILSE
+744 
-749 LGYSPIDIRRVKI
+749 
-762 GGAYHYVWEK
+762 
-772 PLRPDGKI
+772 
-780 LDAKKIVRDFH
+780 
-791 SDKNDGDYENIPF
+791 IPF

>member
-14 IIKKDVAWEQIVKK
+14 IIKKDVAWQQIVKK
-28 YSTHKVTAV
+28 YSVHKVTAV

-47 FGGGVRD
+47 FSGGVRD

-73 HIDELA
+73 HIDELV

-90 AYSTWRHTPDKP
+90 AYSTWRHTPETP

-136 IDSCSWTP
+136 IDPCSWTP

-175 ATPKVD
+175 ATPRVD

-276 YHVKQAGGITAIPNA
+276 YHVKQAGVVVSTAAGWLDLIDA
-291 FEKLLDDAS
+291 CVDKHALEKLVQFKISADRSIGPVDLAGLEVAVKTKFSEFGVVLRADPLRKLFKPKHKRALPDISSSELPLETVGNLRAIADNCGVVVRYNVIKKEDEILIPDAGWSIDNGKTASITWLQSECHKVEMRTSNIKNFVTLLADSNQFNPVTEWIESVGWDGTPRLDAFYDTVQEDTEKCSA
-300 NVETFEEFNDFKK
+300 KMK
-313 RIISMPSHILPPAQR
+313 RIVMMRWAVSAIAAAFSPNGIMARGVLVFQGVQY
-328 SGVISELAEGFG
+328 SGKTRWIDALAPKGMELIKTGRALNVHDKDSVKQIVSSWISELGELDATFKKSDIAALKAFITSDTDELRRPYAAAESQY
-340 KLNKVTKTAISK
+340 A
-352 EVQPSKKAQAADGG
+352 
-366 SPPAWLKD
+366 
-374 WVYVENTCSFANF
+374 
-387 EVSDYDI
+387 
-394 RREAFNAK
+394 RRTVF
-402 FDREVECIIA
+402 
-412 EKAAS
+412 AAS
-417 QLALVEYRLPTVVD
+417 VNE
-431 TMFFP
+431 
-436 RASKFFEYEGKRMM
+436 SKFLQDDTG
-450 NSFSTKG
+450 NSRFW
-457 VRPVDVIDVAGQA
+457 VI
-470 GVDLFLA
+470 
-477 HVRFTLESEVEREL
+477 
-491 LINWMAYIYQNQGKR
+491 
-506 VGWAMLLQGAQGS
+506 
-519 GKSYFGNVFEM
+519 
-530 LMGTNVKSLDTQAIS
+530 
-545 GRFTGWATGAL
+545 
-556 VTVVEEIR
+556 
-564 IAGTNKYEVLDKL
+564 
-577 KPIISNATIQIEEK
+577 PIISINHAHQLDMQQVWAEFYRLWKGGEKHYLTNSEMAMLNGHNESFTAPEPIFEMVSSHLDWANFDPNDCRWMQASDVLRWIGKENPSKFETIVG
-591 GRDHRTVPNFTSYF
+591 GRAIQKMNGGRQRKSHGKLLSAVPNDKISIEVHNFDKVGNNS
-605 LLTNHKDAVP
+605 
-615 LQDGDRRYCALFS
+615 
-628 RVQSEEQLFLE
+628 SE
-639 LGGQDEARKYFDT
+639 GVYDT
-652 LFDSARA
+652 
-659 NAGSIARFLLDWKI
+659 
-673 PSSFDPQGR
+673 
-682 APETAARLEMK
+682 
-693 ALSVS
+693 
-698 PERDMVDDAIAAN
+698 
-711 TCLVINDDIVDVTW
+711 
-725 LNSLVT
+725 
-731 GMGGELPKTRTLT
+731 
-744 AILSE
+744 
-749 LGYSPIDIRRVKI
+749 
-762 GGAYHYVWEK
+762 
-772 PLRPDGKI
+772 
-780 LDAKKIVRDFH
+780 
-791 SDKNDGDYENIPF
+791 IPF

>member
-14 IIKKDVAWEQIVKK
+14 IIKKDVAWQQIVKK
-28 YSTHKVTAV
+28 YSAHKVTAV

-47 FGGGVRD
+47 FSGGVRD

-90 AYSTWRHTPDKP
+90 AYSTWRHTPETP

-136 IDSCSWTP
+136 IDPCSWTP

-276 YHVKQAGGITAIPNA
+276 YHVKQAGVVVSTAAGWLEQIEDCVDKHA
-291 FEKLLDDAS
+291 LEKLVQFKISADRSIGPVDLAGLEVAVKTKFSEFGVVLRADPLRKLFKPKHKRALPDISSSELPLETVGNLRAIADNCGVVVRYNVIKKEDEILIPDAGWSIDNGKTASITWLQSECHKVEMRTSNIKNFVTLLADSNQFNPVTEWIESVGWDGTPRLDAFYDTVQEDTEKCSA
-300 NVETFEEFNDFKK
+300 KMK
-313 RIISMPSHILPPAQR
+313 RIVMMRWAVSAIAAAFSPNGIMARGVLVFQGVQY
-328 SGVISELAEGFG
+328 SGKTRWIDALAPKGMELIKTGRALNVHDKDSVKQIVSSWISELGELDATFKKSDIAALKAFITSDTDELRRPYAAAESQY
-340 KLNKVTKTAISK
+340 A
-352 EVQPSKKAQAADGG
+352 
-366 SPPAWLKD
+366 
-374 WVYVENTCSFANF
+374 
-387 EVSDYDI
+387 
-394 RREAFNAK
+394 RRTVF
-402 FDREVECIIA
+402 
-412 EKAAS
+412 AAS
-417 QLALVEYRLPTVVD
+417 VNE
-431 TMFFP
+431 
-436 RASKFFEYEGKRMM
+436 SKFLQDDTG
-450 NSFSTKG
+450 NSRFW
-457 VRPVDVIDVAGQA
+457 VI
-470 GVDLFLA
+470 
-477 HVRFTLESEVEREL
+477 
-491 LINWMAYIYQNQGKR
+491 
-506 VGWAMLLQGAQGS
+506 
-519 GKSYFGNVFEM
+519 
-530 LMGTNVKSLDTQAIS
+530 
-545 GRFTGWATGAL
+545 
-556 VTVVEEIR
+556 
-564 IAGTNKYEVLDKL
+564 
-577 KPIISNATIQIEEK
+577 PIISINHAHQLDMQQVWAEFYRLWKGGEKHYLTNSEMAMLNGHNESFTAPEPIFEMVSSHLDWANFDPNDCRWMQASDVLRWIGKENPSKFETIVG
-591 GRDHRTVPNFTSYF
+591 GRAIQKMNGGRQRKSHGKLLSAVPNDKISIEVHNFDKVGNNS
-605 LLTNHKDAVP
+605 
-615 LQDGDRRYCALFS
+615 
-628 RVQSEEQLFLE
+628 SE
-639 LGGQDEARKYFDT
+639 GVYDT
-652 LFDSARA
+652 
-659 NAGSIARFLLDWKI
+659 
-673 PSSFDPQGR
+673 
-682 APETAARLEMK
+682 
-693 ALSVS
+693 
-698 PERDMVDDAIAAN
+698 
-711 TCLVINDDIVDVTW
+711 
-725 LNSLVT
+725 
-731 GMGGELPKTRTLT
+731 
-744 AILSE
+744 
-749 LGYSPIDIRRVKI
+749 
-762 GGAYHYVWEK
+762 
-772 PLRPDGKI
+772 
-780 LDAKKIVRDFH
+780 
-791 SDKNDGDYENIPF
+791 IPF

>member
-14 IIKKDVAWEQIVKK
+14 IIKKDVAWQQIVKK
-28 YSTHKVTAV
+28 YSAHKVTAV

-47 FGGGVRD
+47 FSGGVRD

-73 HIDELA
+73 HIDELV

-90 AYSTWRHTPDKP
+90 AYSTWRHTPETP

-136 IDSCSWTP
+136 IDPCSWTP

-276 YHVKQAGGITAIPNA
+276 YHVKQAGVVVSTAAGWLQQIVDCVDKHA
-291 FEKLLDDAS
+291 LEKLVQFKISADRSIGPVDLAGLEVAVKTKFSEFGVVLRADPLRKLFKPKHKRALPDISSSELPLETVGNLRAIADNCGVVVRYNVIKKEDEILIPDAGWSIDNGKTASITWLQSECHKVEMRTSNIKNFVTLLADSNQFNPVTEWIESVGWDGTPRLDAFYDTVQEDTEKCSA
-300 NVETFEEFNDFKK
+300 KMK
-313 RIISMPSHILPPAQR
+313 RIVMMRWAVSAIAAAFSPNGIMARGVLVFQGVQY
-328 SGVISELAEGFG
+328 SGKTRWIDALAPKGMELIKTGRALNVHDKDSVKQIVSSWISELGELDATFKKSDIAALKAFITSDTDELRRPYAAAESQY
-340 KLNKVTKTAISK
+340 A
-352 EVQPSKKAQAADGG
+352 
-366 SPPAWLKD
+366 
-374 WVYVENTCSFANF
+374 
-387 EVSDYDI
+387 
-394 RREAFNAK
+394 RRTVF
-402 FDREVECIIA
+402 
-412 EKAAS
+412 AAS
-417 QLALVEYRLPTVVD
+417 VNE
-431 TMFFP
+431 
-436 RASKFFEYEGKRMM
+436 SKFLQDDTG
-450 NSFSTKG
+450 NSRFW
-457 VRPVDVIDVAGQA
+457 VI
-470 GVDLFLA
+470 
-477 HVRFTLESEVEREL
+477 
-491 LINWMAYIYQNQGKR
+491 
-506 VGWAMLLQGAQGS
+506 
-519 GKSYFGNVFEM
+519 
-530 LMGTNVKSLDTQAIS
+530 
-545 GRFTGWATGAL
+545 
-556 VTVVEEIR
+556 
-564 IAGTNKYEVLDKL
+564 
-577 KPIISNATIQIEEK
+577 PIISINHAHQLDMQQVWAEFYRLWKGGEKHYLTNSEMAMLNGHNESFTAPEPIFEMVSSHLDWANFDPNDCRWMQASDVLRWIGKENPSKFETIVG
-591 GRDHRTVPNFTSYF
+591 GRAIQKMNGGRQRKSHGKLLSAVPNDKISIEVHNFDKVGNNS
-605 LLTNHKDAVP
+605 
-615 LQDGDRRYCALFS
+615 
-628 RVQSEEQLFLE
+628 SE
-639 LGGQDEARKYFDT
+639 GVYDT
-652 LFDSARA
+652 
-659 NAGSIARFLLDWKI
+659 
-673 PSSFDPQGR
+673 
-682 APETAARLEMK
+682 
-693 ALSVS
+693 
-698 PERDMVDDAIAAN
+698 
-711 TCLVINDDIVDVTW
+711 
-725 LNSLVT
+725 
-731 GMGGELPKTRTLT
+731 
-744 AILSE
+744 
-749 LGYSPIDIRRVKI
+749 
-762 GGAYHYVWEK
+762 
-772 PLRPDGKI
+772 
-780 LDAKKIVRDFH
+780 
-791 SDKNDGDYENIPF
+791 IPF

>member
-14 IIKKDVAWEQIVKK
+14 IIKKDVAWQQIVKK
-28 YSTHKVTAV
+28 YSVHKVTAV

-73 HIDELA
+73 HIDELV

-90 AYSTWRHTPDKP
+90 AYSTWRHTPETP

-136 IDSCSWTP
+136 IDPCSWTP

-186 SLMVAAQPLDMTD
+186 SLMVAALPLDMTD

-276 YHVKQAGGITAIPNA
+276 YHVKQAGVVVSTAKGWLEQIEDCVDKHA
-291 FEKLLDDAS
+291 LEKLVQFKISADRSIGPVDLAGLEVAVKTKFSEFGVVLRADPLRKLFKPKHKRALPDISSSELPLETVGNLRAIADNCGVVVRYNVIKKEDEILIPDAGWSIDNGKTASITWLQSECHKVEMRTSNIKNFVTLLADSNQFNPVTEWIESVSWDGTPRLDAFYDTVQEDTEKCSA
-300 NVETFEEFNDFKK
+300 KMK
-313 RIISMPSHILPPAQR
+313 RIVMMRWAVSAIAAAFSPNGIMARGVLVFQGVQY
-328 SGVISELAEGFG
+328 SGKTRWIDALAPKGMELIKTGRALNVHDKDSVKQIVSSWISELGELDATFKKSDIAALKAFITSDTDELRRPYAAAESQY
-340 KLNKVTKTAISK
+340 A
-352 EVQPSKKAQAADGG
+352 
-366 SPPAWLKD
+366 
-374 WVYVENTCSFANF
+374 
-387 EVSDYDI
+387 
-394 RREAFNAK
+394 RRTVF
-402 FDREVECIIA
+402 
-412 EKAAS
+412 AAS
-417 QLALVEYRLPTVVD
+417 VNE
-431 TMFFP
+431 
-436 RASKFFEYEGKRMM
+436 SKFLQDDTG
-450 NSFSTKG
+450 NSRFW
-457 VRPVDVIDVAGQA
+457 VI
-470 GVDLFLA
+470 
-477 HVRFTLESEVEREL
+477 
-491 LINWMAYIYQNQGKR
+491 
-506 VGWAMLLQGAQGS
+506 
-519 GKSYFGNVFEM
+519 
-530 LMGTNVKSLDTQAIS
+530 
-545 GRFTGWATGAL
+545 
-556 VTVVEEIR
+556 
-564 IAGTNKYEVLDKL
+564 
-577 KPIISNATIQIEEK
+577 PIISINHAHQLDMQQVWAEFYRLWKGGEKHYLTNSEMAMLNGHNESFTAPEPIFEMVSSHLDWANFDPNDCRWMQASDVLRWIGKENPSKFETIVG
-591 GRDHRTVPNFTSYF
+591 GRAIQKMNGGRQRKSHGKLLSAVPNDKISIEVHNFDKVGNNS
-605 LLTNHKDAVP
+605 
-615 LQDGDRRYCALFS
+615 
-628 RVQSEEQLFLE
+628 SE
-639 LGGQDEARKYFDT
+639 GVYDT
-652 LFDSARA
+652 
-659 NAGSIARFLLDWKI
+659 
-673 PSSFDPQGR
+673 
-682 APETAARLEMK
+682 
-693 ALSVS
+693 
-698 PERDMVDDAIAAN
+698 
-711 TCLVINDDIVDVTW
+711 
-725 LNSLVT
+725 
-731 GMGGELPKTRTLT
+731 
-744 AILSE
+744 
-749 LGYSPIDIRRVKI
+749 
-762 GGAYHYVWEK
+762 
-772 PLRPDGKI
+772 
-780 LDAKKIVRDFH
+780 
-791 SDKNDGDYENIPF
+791 IPF

>member
-14 IIKKDVAWEQIVKK
+14 IIKKDVAWQQIVKK
-28 YSTHKVTAV
+28 YSVHKVTAV

-47 FGGGVRD
+47 FSGGVRD

-73 HIDELA
+73 HIDELV

-90 AYSTWRHTPDKP
+90 AYSTWRHTPETP

-276 YHVKQAGGITAIPNA
+276 YHVKQAGVVVSTAAGWLEQIEDCVDKHA
-291 FEKLLDDAS
+291 LEKLVQFKISADRSIGPVDLAGLEVAVKTKFSEFGVVLRADPLRKLFKPKHKRALPDISSSELPLETVGNLRAIADNCGVVVRYNVIKKEDEILIPDAGWSIDNGKTASITWLQSECHKVEMRTSNIKNFVTLLADSNQFNPVTEWIESVGWDGTPRLDAFYDTVQEDTEKCSA
-300 NVETFEEFNDFKK
+300 KMK
-313 RIISMPSHILPPAQR
+313 RIVMMRWAVSAIAAAFSPNGIMARGVLVFQGVQY
-328 SGVISELAEGFG
+328 SGKTRWIDALAPKGMELIKTGRALNVHDKDSVKQIVSSWISELGELDATFKKSDIAALKAFITSDTDELRRPYAAAESQY
-340 KLNKVTKTAISK
+340 A
-352 EVQPSKKAQAADGG
+352 
-366 SPPAWLKD
+366 
-374 WVYVENTCSFANF
+374 
-387 EVSDYDI
+387 
-394 RREAFNAK
+394 RRTVF
-402 FDREVECIIA
+402 
-412 EKAAS
+412 AAS
-417 QLALVEYRLPTVVD
+417 VNE
-431 TMFFP
+431 
-436 RASKFFEYEGKRMM
+436 SKFLQDDTG
-450 NSFSTKG
+450 NSRFW
-457 VRPVDVIDVAGQA
+457 VI
-470 GVDLFLA
+470 
-477 HVRFTLESEVEREL
+477 
-491 LINWMAYIYQNQGKR
+491 
-506 VGWAMLLQGAQGS
+506 
-519 GKSYFGNVFEM
+519 
-530 LMGTNVKSLDTQAIS
+530 
-545 GRFTGWATGAL
+545 
-556 VTVVEEIR
+556 
-564 IAGTNKYEVLDKL
+564 
-577 KPIISNATIQIEEK
+577 PIISINHAHQLDMQQVWAEFYRLWKGGEKHYLTNSEMAMLNGHNESFTAPEPIFEMVSSHLDWANFDPNDCRWMQASDVLRWIGKENPSKFETIVG
-591 GRDHRTVPNFTSYF
+591 GRAIQKMNGGRQRKSHGKLLSAVPNDKISIEVHNFDKVGNNS
-605 LLTNHKDAVP
+605 
-615 LQDGDRRYCALFS
+615 
-628 RVQSEEQLFLE
+628 SE
-639 LGGQDEARKYFDT
+639 GVYDT
-652 LFDSARA
+652 
-659 NAGSIARFLLDWKI
+659 
-673 PSSFDPQGR
+673 
-682 APETAARLEMK
+682 
-693 ALSVS
+693 
-698 PERDMVDDAIAAN
+698 
-711 TCLVINDDIVDVTW
+711 
-725 LNSLVT
+725 
-731 GMGGELPKTRTLT
+731 
-744 AILSE
+744 
-749 LGYSPIDIRRVKI
+749 
-762 GGAYHYVWEK
+762 
-772 PLRPDGKI
+772 
-780 LDAKKIVRDFH
+780 
-791 SDKNDGDYENIPF
+791 IPF

>member
-14 IIKKDVAWEQIVKK
+14 IIKKDVAWQQIVKK
-28 YSTHKVTAV
+28 YSVHKVTAV

-47 FGGGVRD
+47 FSGGVRD

-73 HIDELA
+73 HIDELV

-90 AYSTWRHTPDKP
+90 AYSTWRHTPETP

-136 IDSCSWTP
+136 IDPCSWTP

-175 ATPKVD
+175 ATPRVD

-186 SLMVAAQPLDMTD
+186 SLMVAALPLDMTD

-276 YHVKQAGGITAIPNA
+276 YHVKQAGVVVSTAAGWLEQIEDCVDKHA
-291 FEKLLDDAS
+291 LEKLVQFKISADRSIGPVDLAGLEVAVKTKFSEFGVVLRADPLRKLFKPKHKRALPDISSSELPLETVGNLRAIADNCGVVVRYNVIKKEDEILIPDAGWSIDNGKTASITWLQSECHKVEMRTSNIKNFVTLLADSNQFNPVTEWIESVGWDGTPRLDAFYDTVQEDTEKCSA
-300 NVETFEEFNDFKK
+300 KMK
-313 RIISMPSHILPPAQR
+313 RIVMMRWAVSAIAAAFSPNGIMARGVLVFQGVQY
-328 SGVISELAEGFG
+328 SGKTRWIDALAPKGMELIKTGRALNVHDKDSVKQIVSSWISELGELDATFKKSDIAALKAFITSDTDELRRPYAAAESQY
-340 KLNKVTKTAISK
+340 A
-352 EVQPSKKAQAADGG
+352 
-366 SPPAWLKD
+366 
-374 WVYVENTCSFANF
+374 
-387 EVSDYDI
+387 
-394 RREAFNAK
+394 RRTVF
-402 FDREVECIIA
+402 
-412 EKAAS
+412 AAS
-417 QLALVEYRLPTVVD
+417 VNE
-431 TMFFP
+431 
-436 RASKFFEYEGKRMM
+436 SKFLQDDTG
-450 NSFSTKG
+450 NSRFW
-457 VRPVDVIDVAGQA
+457 VI
-470 GVDLFLA
+470 
-477 HVRFTLESEVEREL
+477 
-491 LINWMAYIYQNQGKR
+491 
-506 VGWAMLLQGAQGS
+506 
-519 GKSYFGNVFEM
+519 
-530 LMGTNVKSLDTQAIS
+530 
-545 GRFTGWATGAL
+545 
-556 VTVVEEIR
+556 
-564 IAGTNKYEVLDKL
+564 
-577 KPIISNATIQIEEK
+577 PIISINHAHQLDMQQVWAEFYRLWKGGEKHYLTNSEMAMLNGHNESFTAPEPIFEMVSSHLDWANFDPNDCRWMQASDVLRWIGKENPSKFETIVG
-591 GRDHRTVPNFTSYF
+591 GRAIQKMNGGRQRKSHGKLLSAVPNDKISIEVHNFDKVGNNS
-605 LLTNHKDAVP
+605 
-615 LQDGDRRYCALFS
+615 
-628 RVQSEEQLFLE
+628 SE
-639 LGGQDEARKYFDT
+639 GVYDT
-652 LFDSARA
+652 
-659 NAGSIARFLLDWKI
+659 
-673 PSSFDPQGR
+673 
-682 APETAARLEMK
+682 
-693 ALSVS
+693 
-698 PERDMVDDAIAAN
+698 
-711 TCLVINDDIVDVTW
+711 
-725 LNSLVT
+725 
-731 GMGGELPKTRTLT
+731 
-744 AILSE
+744 
-749 LGYSPIDIRRVKI
+749 
-762 GGAYHYVWEK
+762 
-772 PLRPDGKI
+772 
-780 LDAKKIVRDFH
+780 
-791 SDKNDGDYENIPF
+791 IPF

>member
-154 EGGSFWT
+154 EGGSFWA

-166 NAYPVPAFI
+166 NTYPVPAFI

-213 LDYDAWLKC
+213 LNYDAWLKC

-227 HQHEGSKAGFT
+227 HQHEGSKAGFS

-276 YHVKQAGGITAIPNA
+276 YHVKQAGVVVSTAAGWLDLIDA
-291 FEKLLDDAS
+291 CVDKHALEKLVQFKISADRSIGPVDLAGLE
-300 NVETFEEFNDFKK
+300 VAVKTKFYEFGVVLRADPLRKLFKPKHK
-313 RIISMPSHILPPAQR
+313 RALPDISS
-328 SGVISELAEGFG
+328 SELPLE
-340 KLNKVTKTAISK
+340 
-352 EVQPSKKAQAADGG
+352 
-366 SPPAWLKD
+366 
-374 WVYVENTCSFANF
+374 
-387 EVSDYDI
+387 
-394 RREAFNAK
+394 
-402 FDREVECIIA
+402 
-412 EKAAS
+412 
-417 QLALVEYRLPTVVD
+417 TV
-431 TMFFP
+431 
-436 RASKFFEYEGKRMM
+436 
-450 NSFSTKG
+450 
-457 VRPVDVIDVAGQA
+457 
-470 GVDLFLA
+470 
-477 HVRFTLESEVEREL
+477 
-491 LINWMAYIYQNQGKR
+491 
-506 VGWAMLLQGAQGS
+506 
-519 GKSYFGNVFEM
+519 GN
-530 LMGTNVKSLDTQAIS
+530 L
-545 GRFTGWATGAL
+545 R
-556 VTVVEEIR
+556 
-564 IAGTNKYEVLDKL
+564 
-577 KPIISNATIQIEEK
+577 
-591 GRDHRTVPNFTSYF
+591 
-605 LLTNHKDAVP
+605 
-615 LQDGDRRYCALFS
+615 
-628 RVQSEEQLFLE
+628 
-639 LGGQDEARKYFDT
+639 
-652 LFDSARA
+652 
-659 NAGSIARFLLDWKI
+659 
-673 PSSFDPQGR
+673 
-682 APETAARLEMK
+682 
-693 ALSVS
+693 
-698 PERDMVDDAIAAN
+698 AIADN
-711 TCLVINDDIVDVTW
+711 CGVVVRYNVI
-725 LNSLVT
+725 
-731 GMGGELPKTRTLT
+731 KKLT
-744 AILSE
+744 ATS
-749 LGYSPIDIRRVKI
+749 STQ
-762 GGAYHYVWEK
+762 
-772 PLRPDGKI
+772 
-780 LDAKKIVRDFH
+780 
-791 SDKNDGDYENIPF
+791 

>member
-14 IIKKDVAWEQIVKK
+14 IIKKDVAWQQIVKK
-28 YSTHKVTAV
+28 YSVHKVTAV

-73 HIDELA
+73 HIDELV

-90 AYSTWRHTPDKP
+90 AYSTWRHTPETP

-131 VPVAA
+131 VPIAA
-136 IDSCSWTP
+136 IDPCSWTP

-276 YHVKQAGGITAIPNA
+276 YHVKQAGVVVSTAAGWLEQIEDCVDKHA
-291 FEKLLDDAS
+291 LEKLVQFKISADRSIGPVDLAGLEVAVKTKFSEFGVVLRADPLRKLFKPKHKRALPDISSSELPLETVGNLRAIADNCGVVVRYNVIKKEDEILIPDAGWSIDNGKTASITWLQSECHKVEMRTSNIKNFVTLLADSNQFNPVTEWIESVGWDGTPRLDAFYDTVQEDTEKCSA
-300 NVETFEEFNDFKK
+300 KMK
-313 RIISMPSHILPPAQR
+313 RIVMMRWAVSAIAAAFSPNGIMARGVLVFQGVQY
-328 SGVISELAEGFG
+328 SGKTRWIDALAPKGMELIKTGRALNVHDKDSVKQIVSSWISELGELDATFKKSDIAALKAFITSDTDELRRPYAAAESQY
-340 KLNKVTKTAISK
+340 A
-352 EVQPSKKAQAADGG
+352 
-366 SPPAWLKD
+366 
-374 WVYVENTCSFANF
+374 
-387 EVSDYDI
+387 
-394 RREAFNAK
+394 RRTVF
-402 FDREVECIIA
+402 
-412 EKAAS
+412 AAS
-417 QLALVEYRLPTVVD
+417 VNE
-431 TMFFP
+431 
-436 RASKFFEYEGKRMM
+436 SKFLQDDTG
-450 NSFSTKG
+450 NSRFW
-457 VRPVDVIDVAGQA
+457 VI
-470 GVDLFLA
+470 
-477 HVRFTLESEVEREL
+477 
-491 LINWMAYIYQNQGKR
+491 
-506 VGWAMLLQGAQGS
+506 
-519 GKSYFGNVFEM
+519 
-530 LMGTNVKSLDTQAIS
+530 
-545 GRFTGWATGAL
+545 
-556 VTVVEEIR
+556 
-564 IAGTNKYEVLDKL
+564 
-577 KPIISNATIQIEEK
+577 PIISINHAHQLDMQQVWAEFYRLWKGGEKHYLTNSEMAMLNGHNESFTAPEPIFEMVSSHLDWANFDPNDCRWMQASDVLRWIGKENPSKFETIVG
-591 GRDHRTVPNFTSYF
+591 GRAIQKMNGGRQRKSHGKLLSAVPNDKISIEVHNFDKVGNNS
-605 LLTNHKDAVP
+605 
-615 LQDGDRRYCALFS
+615 
-628 RVQSEEQLFLE
+628 SE
-639 LGGQDEARKYFDT
+639 GVYDT
-652 LFDSARA
+652 
-659 NAGSIARFLLDWKI
+659 
-673 PSSFDPQGR
+673 
-682 APETAARLEMK
+682 
-693 ALSVS
+693 
-698 PERDMVDDAIAAN
+698 
-711 TCLVINDDIVDVTW
+711 
-725 LNSLVT
+725 
-731 GMGGELPKTRTLT
+731 
-744 AILSE
+744 
-749 LGYSPIDIRRVKI
+749 
-762 GGAYHYVWEK
+762 
-772 PLRPDGKI
+772 
-780 LDAKKIVRDFH
+780 
-791 SDKNDGDYENIPF
+791 IPF

>member
-14 IIKKDVAWEQIVKK
+14 IIKKDVAWQQIVKK
-28 YSTHKVTAV
+28 YSAHKVTAV

-73 HIDELA
+73 HIDELV

-90 AYSTWRHTPDKP
+90 AYSTWRHTPETP

-131 VPVAA
+131 VPIAA

-175 ATPKVD
+175 ATPRVD

-276 YHVKQAGGITAIPNA
+276 YHVKQAGVVVSTAAGWLEQIEDCVDKHA
-291 FEKLLDDAS
+291 LEKLVQFKISADRSIGPVDLAGLEVAVKTKFSEFGVVLRADPLRKLFKPKHKRALPDISSSELPLETVGNLRAIADNCGVVVRYNVIKKEDEILIPDAGWSIDNGKTASITWLQSECHKVEMRTSNIKNFVTLLADSNQFNPVTEWIESVGWDGTPRLDAFYDTVQEDTEKCSA
-300 NVETFEEFNDFKK
+300 KMK
-313 RIISMPSHILPPAQR
+313 RIVMMRWAVSAIAAAFSPNGIMARGVLVFQGVQY
-328 SGVISELAEGFG
+328 SGKTRWIDALAPKGMELIKTGRALNVHDKDSVKQIVSSWISELGELDATFKKSDIAALKAFITSDTDELRRPYAAAESQY
-340 KLNKVTKTAISK
+340 A
-352 EVQPSKKAQAADGG
+352 
-366 SPPAWLKD
+366 
-374 WVYVENTCSFANF
+374 
-387 EVSDYDI
+387 
-394 RREAFNAK
+394 RRTVF
-402 FDREVECIIA
+402 
-412 EKAAS
+412 AAS
-417 QLALVEYRLPTVVD
+417 VNE
-431 TMFFP
+431 
-436 RASKFFEYEGKRMM
+436 SKFLQDDTG
-450 NSFSTKG
+450 NSRFW
-457 VRPVDVIDVAGQA
+457 VI
-470 GVDLFLA
+470 
-477 HVRFTLESEVEREL
+477 
-491 LINWMAYIYQNQGKR
+491 
-506 VGWAMLLQGAQGS
+506 
-519 GKSYFGNVFEM
+519 
-530 LMGTNVKSLDTQAIS
+530 
-545 GRFTGWATGAL
+545 
-556 VTVVEEIR
+556 
-564 IAGTNKYEVLDKL
+564 
-577 KPIISNATIQIEEK
+577 PIISINHAHQLDMQQVWAEFYRLWKGGEKHYLTNSEMAMLNGHNESFTAPEPIFEMVSSHLDWANFDPNDCRWMQASDVLRWIGKENPSKFETIVG
-591 GRDHRTVPNFTSYF
+591 GRAIQKMNGGRQRKSHGKLLSAVPNDKISIEVHNFDKVGNNS
-605 LLTNHKDAVP
+605 
-615 LQDGDRRYCALFS
+615 
-628 RVQSEEQLFLE
+628 SE
-639 LGGQDEARKYFDT
+639 GVYDT
-652 LFDSARA
+652 
-659 NAGSIARFLLDWKI
+659 
-673 PSSFDPQGR
+673 
-682 APETAARLEMK
+682 
-693 ALSVS
+693 
-698 PERDMVDDAIAAN
+698 
-711 TCLVINDDIVDVTW
+711 
-725 LNSLVT
+725 
-731 GMGGELPKTRTLT
+731 
-744 AILSE
+744 
-749 LGYSPIDIRRVKI
+749 
-762 GGAYHYVWEK
+762 
-772 PLRPDGKI
+772 
-780 LDAKKIVRDFH
+780 
-791 SDKNDGDYENIPF
+791 IPF

>member
-14 IIKKDVAWEQIVKK
+14 IIKKDVAWQQIVKK
-28 YSTHKVTAV
+28 YSVHKVTAV

-47 FGGGVRD
+47 FSGGVRD

-73 HIDELA
+73 HIDELV

-90 AYSTWRHTPDKP
+90 AYSTWRHTPETP

-136 IDSCSWTP
+136 IDPCSWTP

-276 YHVKQAGGITAIPNA
+276 YHVKQAGVVVSTAAGWLEQIEDCVDKHA
-291 FEKLLDDAS
+291 LEKLVQFKISADRSIGPVDLAGLEVAVKTKFSEFGVVLRADPLRKLFKPKHKRALPDISSSELPLETVGNLRAIADNCGVVVRYNVIKKEDEILIPDAGWSIDNGKTASITWLQSECHKVEMRTSNIKNFVTLLADSNQFNPVTEWIESVGWDGTPRLDAFYDTVQEDTEKCSA
-300 NVETFEEFNDFKK
+300 KMK
-313 RIISMPSHILPPAQR
+313 RIVMMRWAVSAIAAAFSPNGIMARGVLVFQGVQY
-328 SGVISELAEGFG
+328 SGKTRWIDALAPKGMELIKTGRALNVHDKDSVKQIVSSWISELGELDATFKKSDIAALKAFITSDTDELRRPYAAAESQY
-340 KLNKVTKTAISK
+340 A
-352 EVQPSKKAQAADGG
+352 
-366 SPPAWLKD
+366 
-374 WVYVENTCSFANF
+374 
-387 EVSDYDI
+387 
-394 RREAFNAK
+394 RRTVF
-402 FDREVECIIA
+402 
-412 EKAAS
+412 AAS
-417 QLALVEYRLPTVVD
+417 VNE
-431 TMFFP
+431 
-436 RASKFFEYEGKRMM
+436 SKFLQDDTG
-450 NSFSTKG
+450 NSRFW
-457 VRPVDVIDVAGQA
+457 VI
-470 GVDLFLA
+470 
-477 HVRFTLESEVEREL
+477 
-491 LINWMAYIYQNQGKR
+491 
-506 VGWAMLLQGAQGS
+506 
-519 GKSYFGNVFEM
+519 
-530 LMGTNVKSLDTQAIS
+530 
-545 GRFTGWATGAL
+545 
-556 VTVVEEIR
+556 
-564 IAGTNKYEVLDKL
+564 
-577 KPIISNATIQIEEK
+577 PIISINHAHQLDMQQVWAEFYRLWKGGEKHYLTNSEMAMLNGHNESFTAPEPIFEMVSSHLDWANFDPNDCRWMQASDVLRWIGKENPSKFETIVG
-591 GRDHRTVPNFTSYF
+591 GRAIQKMNGGRQRKSHGKLLSAVPNDKISIEVHNFDKVGNNS
-605 LLTNHKDAVP
+605 
-615 LQDGDRRYCALFS
+615 
-628 RVQSEEQLFLE
+628 SE
-639 LGGQDEARKYFDT
+639 GVYDT
-652 LFDSARA
+652 
-659 NAGSIARFLLDWKI
+659 
-673 PSSFDPQGR
+673 
-682 APETAARLEMK
+682 
-693 ALSVS
+693 
-698 PERDMVDDAIAAN
+698 
-711 TCLVINDDIVDVTW
+711 
-725 LNSLVT
+725 
-731 GMGGELPKTRTLT
+731 
-744 AILSE
+744 
-749 LGYSPIDIRRVKI
+749 
-762 GGAYHYVWEK
+762 
-772 PLRPDGKI
+772 
-780 LDAKKIVRDFH
+780 
-791 SDKNDGDYENIPF
+791 IPF

>member
-14 IIKKDVAWEQIVKK
+14 IIKKDVAWQQIVKK
-28 YSTHKVTAV
+28 YSVHKVTAV

-47 FGGGVRD
+47 FSGGVRD

-73 HIDELA
+73 NIDELV

-90 AYSTWRHTPDKP
+90 AYSTWRHTPETP

-136 IDSCSWTP
+136 IDPCSWTP

-227 HQHEGSKAGFT
+227 HQHEGSKAGFS

-276 YHVKQAGGITAIPNA
+276 YHVKQAGVVVSTAAGWLEQIEDCVDKHA
-291 FEKLLDDAS
+291 LEKLVQFKISADRSIGPVDLAGLEVAVKTKFSEFGVVLRADPLRKLFKPKHKRALPDISSSELPLETVGNLRAIADNCGVVVRYNVIKKEDEILIPDAGWSIDNGKTASITWLQSECHKVEMRTSNIKNFVTLLADSNQFNPVTEWIESVGWDGTPRLDAFYDTVQEDTEKCSA
-300 NVETFEEFNDFKK
+300 KMK
-313 RIISMPSHILPPAQR
+313 RIVMMRWAVSAIAAAFSPNGIMARGVLVFQGVQY
-328 SGVISELAEGFG
+328 SGKTRWIDALAPKGMELIKTGRALNVHDKDSVKQIVSSWISELGELDATFKKSDIAALKAFITSDTDELRRPYAAAESQY
-340 KLNKVTKTAISK
+340 A
-352 EVQPSKKAQAADGG
+352 
-366 SPPAWLKD
+366 
-374 WVYVENTCSFANF
+374 
-387 EVSDYDI
+387 
-394 RREAFNAK
+394 RRTVF
-402 FDREVECIIA
+402 
-412 EKAAS
+412 AAS
-417 QLALVEYRLPTVVD
+417 VNE
-431 TMFFP
+431 
-436 RASKFFEYEGKRMM
+436 SKFLQDDTG
-450 NSFSTKG
+450 NSRFW
-457 VRPVDVIDVAGQA
+457 VI
-470 GVDLFLA
+470 
-477 HVRFTLESEVEREL
+477 
-491 LINWMAYIYQNQGKR
+491 
-506 VGWAMLLQGAQGS
+506 
-519 GKSYFGNVFEM
+519 
-530 LMGTNVKSLDTQAIS
+530 
-545 GRFTGWATGAL
+545 
-556 VTVVEEIR
+556 
-564 IAGTNKYEVLDKL
+564 
-577 KPIISNATIQIEEK
+577 PIISINHAHQLDMQQVWAEFYRLWKGGEKHYLTNSEMAMLNGHNESFTAPEPIFEMVSSHLDWANFDPNDCRWMQASDVLRWIGKENPSKFETIVG
-591 GRDHRTVPNFTSYF
+591 GRAIQKMNGGRQRKSHGKLLSAVPNDKISIEVHNFDKVGNNS
-605 LLTNHKDAVP
+605 
-615 LQDGDRRYCALFS
+615 
-628 RVQSEEQLFLE
+628 SE
-639 LGGQDEARKYFDT
+639 GVYDT
-652 LFDSARA
+652 
-659 NAGSIARFLLDWKI
+659 
-673 PSSFDPQGR
+673 
-682 APETAARLEMK
+682 
-693 ALSVS
+693 
-698 PERDMVDDAIAAN
+698 
-711 TCLVINDDIVDVTW
+711 
-725 LNSLVT
+725 
-731 GMGGELPKTRTLT
+731 
-744 AILSE
+744 
-749 LGYSPIDIRRVKI
+749 
-762 GGAYHYVWEK
+762 
-772 PLRPDGKI
+772 
-780 LDAKKIVRDFH
+780 
-791 SDKNDGDYENIPF
+791 IPF

>member
-14 IIKKDVAWEQIVKK
+14 IIKKDVAWQQIVKK
-28 YSTHKVTAV
+28 YSAHKVTAV

-73 HIDELA
+73 HIDELV

-90 AYSTWRHTPDKP
+90 AYSTWRHTPETP

-136 IDSCSWTP
+136 IDPCSWTP

-276 YHVKQAGGITAIPNA
+276 YHVKQAGVVVSTAAGWLEQIEDCVDKHA
-291 FEKLLDDAS
+291 LEKLVQFKISADRSIGPVDLAGLEVAVKTKFSEFGVVLRADPLRKLFKPKHKRALPDISSSELPLETVGNLRAIADNCGVVVRYNVIKKEDEILIPDAGWSIDNGKTASITWLQSECHKVEMRTSNIKNFVTLLADSNQFNPVTEWIESVGWDGTPRLDAFYDTVQEDTEKCSA
-300 NVETFEEFNDFKK
+300 KMK
-313 RIISMPSHILPPAQR
+313 RIVMMRWAVSAIAAAFSPNGIMARGVLVFQGVQY
-328 SGVISELAEGFG
+328 SGKTRWIDALAPKGMELIKTGRALNVHDKDSVKQIVSSWISELGELDATFKKSDIAALKAFITSDTDELRRPYAAAESQY
-340 KLNKVTKTAISK
+340 A
-352 EVQPSKKAQAADGG
+352 
-366 SPPAWLKD
+366 
-374 WVYVENTCSFANF
+374 
-387 EVSDYDI
+387 
-394 RREAFNAK
+394 RRTVF
-402 FDREVECIIA
+402 
-412 EKAAS
+412 AAS
-417 QLALVEYRLPTVVD
+417 VNE
-431 TMFFP
+431 
-436 RASKFFEYEGKRMM
+436 SKFLQDDTG
-450 NSFSTKG
+450 NSRFW
-457 VRPVDVIDVAGQA
+457 VI
-470 GVDLFLA
+470 
-477 HVRFTLESEVEREL
+477 
-491 LINWMAYIYQNQGKR
+491 
-506 VGWAMLLQGAQGS
+506 
-519 GKSYFGNVFEM
+519 
-530 LMGTNVKSLDTQAIS
+530 
-545 GRFTGWATGAL
+545 
-556 VTVVEEIR
+556 
-564 IAGTNKYEVLDKL
+564 
-577 KPIISNATIQIEEK
+577 PIISINHAHQLDMQQVWAEFYRLWKGGEKHYLTNSEMAMLNGHNESFTAPEPIFEMVSSHLDWANFDPNDCRWMQASDVLRWIGKENPSKFETIVG
-591 GRDHRTVPNFTSYF
+591 GRAIQKMNGGRQRKSHGKLLSAVPNDKISIEVHNFDKVGNNS
-605 LLTNHKDAVP
+605 
-615 LQDGDRRYCALFS
+615 
-628 RVQSEEQLFLE
+628 SE
-639 LGGQDEARKYFDT
+639 GVYDT
-652 LFDSARA
+652 
-659 NAGSIARFLLDWKI
+659 
-673 PSSFDPQGR
+673 
-682 APETAARLEMK
+682 
-693 ALSVS
+693 
-698 PERDMVDDAIAAN
+698 
-711 TCLVINDDIVDVTW
+711 
-725 LNSLVT
+725 
-731 GMGGELPKTRTLT
+731 
-744 AILSE
+744 
-749 LGYSPIDIRRVKI
+749 
-762 GGAYHYVWEK
+762 
-772 PLRPDGKI
+772 
-780 LDAKKIVRDFH
+780 
-791 SDKNDGDYENIPF
+791 IPF

>member
-14 IIKKDVAWEQIVKK
+14 IIKKDVAWQQIVKK

-73 HIDELA
+73 HIDELV

-90 AYSTWRHTPDKP
+90 AYSTWRHTPETP

-136 IDSCSWTP
+136 IDPCSWTP

-186 SLMVAAQPLDMTD
+186 SLMVAALPLDMTD

-276 YHVKQAGGITAIPNA
+276 YHVKQAGVVVSTAAGWLEQIEDCVDKHA
-291 FEKLLDDAS
+291 LEKLVQFKISADRSIGPVDLAGLEVAVKTKFSEFGVVLRADPLRKLFKPKHKRALPDISSSELPLETVGNLRAIADNCGVVVRYNVIKKEDEILIPDAGWSIDNGKTASITWLQSECHKVEMRTSNIKNFVTLLADSNQFNPVTEWIESVGWDGTPRLDAFYDTVQEDTEKCSA
-300 NVETFEEFNDFKK
+300 KMK
-313 RIISMPSHILPPAQR
+313 RIVMMRWAVSAIAAAFSPNGIMARGVLVFQGVQY
-328 SGVISELAEGFG
+328 SGKTRWIDALAPKGMELIKTGRALNVHDKDSVKQIVSSWISELGELDATFKKSDIAALKAFITSDTDELRRPYAAAESQY
-340 KLNKVTKTAISK
+340 A
-352 EVQPSKKAQAADGG
+352 
-366 SPPAWLKD
+366 
-374 WVYVENTCSFANF
+374 
-387 EVSDYDI
+387 
-394 RREAFNAK
+394 RRTVF
-402 FDREVECIIA
+402 
-412 EKAAS
+412 AAS
-417 QLALVEYRLPTVVD
+417 VNE
-431 TMFFP
+431 
-436 RASKFFEYEGKRMM
+436 SKFLQDDTG
-450 NSFSTKG
+450 NSRFW
-457 VRPVDVIDVAGQA
+457 VI
-470 GVDLFLA
+470 
-477 HVRFTLESEVEREL
+477 
-491 LINWMAYIYQNQGKR
+491 
-506 VGWAMLLQGAQGS
+506 
-519 GKSYFGNVFEM
+519 
-530 LMGTNVKSLDTQAIS
+530 
-545 GRFTGWATGAL
+545 
-556 VTVVEEIR
+556 
-564 IAGTNKYEVLDKL
+564 
-577 KPIISNATIQIEEK
+577 PIISINHAHQLDMQQVWAEFYRLWKGGEKHYLTNSEMAMLNGHNESFTAPEPIFEMVSSHLDWANFDPNDCRWMQASDVLRWIGKENPSKFETIVG
-591 GRDHRTVPNFTSYF
+591 GRAIQKMNGGRQRKSHGKLLSAVPNDKISIEVHNFDKVGNNS
-605 LLTNHKDAVP
+605 
-615 LQDGDRRYCALFS
+615 
-628 RVQSEEQLFLE
+628 SE
-639 LGGQDEARKYFDT
+639 GVYDT
-652 LFDSARA
+652 
-659 NAGSIARFLLDWKI
+659 
-673 PSSFDPQGR
+673 
-682 APETAARLEMK
+682 
-693 ALSVS
+693 
-698 PERDMVDDAIAAN
+698 
-711 TCLVINDDIVDVTW
+711 
-725 LNSLVT
+725 
-731 GMGGELPKTRTLT
+731 
-744 AILSE
+744 
-749 LGYSPIDIRRVKI
+749 
-762 GGAYHYVWEK
+762 
-772 PLRPDGKI
+772 
-780 LDAKKIVRDFH
+780 
-791 SDKNDGDYENIPF
+791 IPF

>member
-14 IIKKDVAWEQIVKK
+14 IIKKDVAWQQIVKK
-28 YSTHKVTAV
+28 YSVHKVTAV

-73 HIDELA
+73 HIDELV

-90 AYSTWRHTPDKP
+90 AYSTWRHTPETP

-136 IDSCSWTP
+136 IDPCSWTP

-175 ATPKVD
+175 ATPRVD

-186 SLMVAAQPLDMTD
+186 SLMVAALPLDMTD

-276 YHVKQAGGITAIPNA
+276 YHVKQAGVVVSTAAGWLDLIDA
-291 FEKLLDDAS
+291 CVDKHALEKLVQFKISADRSIGPVDLAGLEVAVKTKFSEFGVVLRADPLRKLFKPKHKRALPDISSSELPLETVGNLRAIADNCGVVVRYNVIKKEDEILIPDAGWSIDNGKTASITWLQSECHKVEMRTSNIKNFVTLLADSNQFNPVTEWIESVGWDGTPRLDAFYDTVQEDTEKCSA
-300 NVETFEEFNDFKK
+300 KMK
-313 RIISMPSHILPPAQR
+313 RIVMMRWAVSAIAAAFSPNGIMARGVLVFQGVQY
-328 SGVISELAEGFG
+328 SGKTRWIDALAPKGMELIKTGRALNVHDKDSVKQIVSSWISELGELDATFKKSDIAALKAFITSDTDELRRPYAAAESQY
-340 KLNKVTKTAISK
+340 A
-352 EVQPSKKAQAADGG
+352 
-366 SPPAWLKD
+366 
-374 WVYVENTCSFANF
+374 
-387 EVSDYDI
+387 
-394 RREAFNAK
+394 RRTVF
-402 FDREVECIIA
+402 
-412 EKAAS
+412 AAS
-417 QLALVEYRLPTVVD
+417 VNE
-431 TMFFP
+431 
-436 RASKFFEYEGKRMM
+436 SKFLQDDTG
-450 NSFSTKG
+450 NSRFW
-457 VRPVDVIDVAGQA
+457 VI
-470 GVDLFLA
+470 
-477 HVRFTLESEVEREL
+477 
-491 LINWMAYIYQNQGKR
+491 
-506 VGWAMLLQGAQGS
+506 
-519 GKSYFGNVFEM
+519 
-530 LMGTNVKSLDTQAIS
+530 
-545 GRFTGWATGAL
+545 
-556 VTVVEEIR
+556 
-564 IAGTNKYEVLDKL
+564 
-577 KPIISNATIQIEEK
+577 PIISINHAHQLDMQQVWAEFYRLWKGGEKHYLTNSEMAMLNGHNESFTAPEPIFEMVSSHLDWANFDPNDCRWMQASDVLRWIGKENPSKFETIVG
-591 GRDHRTVPNFTSYF
+591 GRAIQKMNGGRQRKSHGKLLSAVPNDKISIEVHNFDKVGNNS
-605 LLTNHKDAVP
+605 
-615 LQDGDRRYCALFS
+615 
-628 RVQSEEQLFLE
+628 SE
-639 LGGQDEARKYFDT
+639 GVYDT
-652 LFDSARA
+652 
-659 NAGSIARFLLDWKI
+659 
-673 PSSFDPQGR
+673 
-682 APETAARLEMK
+682 
-693 ALSVS
+693 
-698 PERDMVDDAIAAN
+698 
-711 TCLVINDDIVDVTW
+711 
-725 LNSLVT
+725 
-731 GMGGELPKTRTLT
+731 
-744 AILSE
+744 
-749 LGYSPIDIRRVKI
+749 
-762 GGAYHYVWEK
+762 
-772 PLRPDGKI
+772 
-780 LDAKKIVRDFH
+780 
-791 SDKNDGDYENIPF
+791 IPF

>member
-14 IIKKDVAWEQIVKK
+14 IIKKDVAWQQIVKK
-28 YSTHKVTAV
+28 YSAHKVTAV

-73 HIDELA
+73 HIDELV

-90 AYSTWRHTPDKP
+90 AYSTWRHTPETP

-136 IDSCSWTP
+136 IDPCSWTP

-166 NAYPVPAFI
+166 NAYPVPDFI

-276 YHVKQAGGITAIPNA
+276 YHVKQAGVVVSTAAGWLEQIEDCVDKHA
-291 FEKLLDDAS
+291 LEKLVQFKISADRSIGPVDLAGLEVAVKTKFSEFGVVLRADPLRKLFKPKHKRALPDISSSELPLETVGNLRAIADNCGVVVRYNVIKKEDEILIPDAGWSIDNGKTASITWLQSECHKVEMRTSNIKNFVTLLADSNQFNPVTEWIESVGWDGTPRLDAFYDTVQEDTEKCSA
-300 NVETFEEFNDFKK
+300 KMK
-313 RIISMPSHILPPAQR
+313 RIVMMRWAVSAIAAAFSPNGIMARGVLVFQGVQY
-328 SGVISELAEGFG
+328 SGKTRWIDALAPKGMELIKTGRALNVHDKDSVKQIVSSWISELGELDATFKKSDIAALKAFITSDTDELRRPYAAAESQY
-340 KLNKVTKTAISK
+340 A
-352 EVQPSKKAQAADGG
+352 
-366 SPPAWLKD
+366 
-374 WVYVENTCSFANF
+374 
-387 EVSDYDI
+387 
-394 RREAFNAK
+394 RRTVF
-402 FDREVECIIA
+402 
-412 EKAAS
+412 AAS
-417 QLALVEYRLPTVVD
+417 VNE
-431 TMFFP
+431 
-436 RASKFFEYEGKRMM
+436 SKFLQDDTG
-450 NSFSTKG
+450 NSRFW
-457 VRPVDVIDVAGQA
+457 VI
-470 GVDLFLA
+470 
-477 HVRFTLESEVEREL
+477 
-491 LINWMAYIYQNQGKR
+491 
-506 VGWAMLLQGAQGS
+506 
-519 GKSYFGNVFEM
+519 
-530 LMGTNVKSLDTQAIS
+530 
-545 GRFTGWATGAL
+545 
-556 VTVVEEIR
+556 
-564 IAGTNKYEVLDKL
+564 
-577 KPIISNATIQIEEK
+577 PIISINHAHQLDMQQVWAEFYRLWKGGEKHYLTNSEMAMLNGHNESFTAPEPIFEMVSSHLDWANFDPNDCRWMQASDVLRWIGKENPSKFETIVG
-591 GRDHRTVPNFTSYF
+591 GRAIQKMNGGRQRKSHGKLLSAVPNDKISIEVHNFDKVGNNS
-605 LLTNHKDAVP
+605 
-615 LQDGDRRYCALFS
+615 
-628 RVQSEEQLFLE
+628 SE
-639 LGGQDEARKYFDT
+639 GVYDT
-652 LFDSARA
+652 
-659 NAGSIARFLLDWKI
+659 
-673 PSSFDPQGR
+673 
-682 APETAARLEMK
+682 
-693 ALSVS
+693 
-698 PERDMVDDAIAAN
+698 
-711 TCLVINDDIVDVTW
+711 
-725 LNSLVT
+725 
-731 GMGGELPKTRTLT
+731 
-744 AILSE
+744 
-749 LGYSPIDIRRVKI
+749 
-762 GGAYHYVWEK
+762 
-772 PLRPDGKI
+772 
-780 LDAKKIVRDFH
+780 
-791 SDKNDGDYENIPF
+791 IPF